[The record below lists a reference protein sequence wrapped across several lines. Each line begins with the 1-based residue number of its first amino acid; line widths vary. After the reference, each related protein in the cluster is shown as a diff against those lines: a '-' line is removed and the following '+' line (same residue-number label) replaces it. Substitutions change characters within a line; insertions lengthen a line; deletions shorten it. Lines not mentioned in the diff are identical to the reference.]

1 MKFSPDPFLLLET
14 SAFRCIAAYSTVSVE
29 TPALDRKEAKTSAV
43 SVKKEQK
50 IAAPDTAAEER
61 KPNVLATTAP
71 ASQKSEHSG
80 SGQKPTDPFDFSR
93 FVEHIRT
100 VPKRSFVGLG
110 LRVSTY
116 SEEDNTIVIHPDN
129 DFNYQKLDSADVR
142 LFLQETLDALFGEG
156 YRVDVRR

>member
-1 MKFSPDPFLLLET
+1 M
-14 SAFRCIAAYSTVSVE
+14 E
-29 TPALDRKEAKTSAV
+29 TPLSDRKEAKITQTSA
-43 SVKKEQK
+43 KKEQK
-50 IAAPDTAAEER
+50 TTSSDTAAEER
-61 KPNVLATTAP
+61 KPDTLPLASI
-71 ASQKSEHSG
+71 SQKSEHSG

-116 SEEDNTIVIHPDN
+116 SEEGSTIVIHPDN

-156 YRVDVRR
+156 YRVDVRK